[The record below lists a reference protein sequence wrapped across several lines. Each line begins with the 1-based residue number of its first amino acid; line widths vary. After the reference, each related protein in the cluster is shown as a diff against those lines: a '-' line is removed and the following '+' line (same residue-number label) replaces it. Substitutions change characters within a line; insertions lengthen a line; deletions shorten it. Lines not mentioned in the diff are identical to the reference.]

1 MTVFGGEGGD
11 TFNVYSNKAVLRLE
25 GESGNDNFV
34 IRAFIAKDSIIANGG
49 GDDDYFEYNINAPV
63 SINGGLGFD
72 TVVAIGTE
80 MADAF
85 IITDEGIFGA
95 GLNIRLDGV
104 EEAIEVDGLEG
115 DDTFYI
121 MSTRDKVI
129 TTVIGGLGS
138 DTFNIAGDV
147 TKTVISQDLNG
158 RSSVINQGT
167 TSNESNPYDKL
178 LVDGV
183 AVAIADVTQGKVLI
197 TESDGYTELLEDSGA
212 TDSYTISLVRPT
224 AALDSAT
231 VAYLTVSAGI
241 SSSYDKRL
249 DALNI
254 ADPHE
259 ADSVLVSIDN
269 GATWQRAA
277 VLTFTTEEWEVPQT
291 VLVKA
296 AHDDTLEG
304 ERKVMISHS
313 LMVVSPSE
321 ADKAA
326 FNAVAIPN
334 VEVRVLDDD
343 LGTLLIRES
352 DNSTRVL
359 EGSATSEIS
368 DTYQVKLSVIPTGQV
383 TVNLGFDSSQV
394 RVYEGDMEITSLTF
408 GAGADEWRT
417 ITVKAV
423 QDTVRENT
431 GIARIT
437 HSFDDATTDPVYAS
451 ALDVELDVK
460 VFDDDSA
467 RVLVT
472 ESDGSTRVVMN
483 GEGDDYTLRL
493 VSNPGAPVYV
503 NLYGDGQTVFT
514 GAQTVGLSDARLIE
528 DRNLGDAQTLTVEF
542 AANGADADTITMTGM
557 SWTDAGFSIGT
568 LFSINGGTTLKVN
581 NITDTMIGDTVVSTL
596 TLTTGGDVPAEGT
609 QTVSLQ
615 RKTFAVVFDSTNWW
629 QEVSV
634 SIEADSNFV
643 ADPDQLYVRHEPVR
657 EHVVNSI
664 SGPLIIEGGVA
675 EGKDRSIRPA
685 VMLPTEATGLPK
697 DISVLTDETQQADRL
712 NVFND
717 SSTADDQGWMTS
729 VELSN
734 EVVSL
739 DNAINI
745 SGLGMRPGVDG
756 KSTGMDVDIS
766 ENPDV
771 YHDWVTFPGGITFDD
786 IEITEIMLGQ
796 GNDTFTIDATSAG
809 TTGAEE
815 FVVTVVHGGG
825 NSYLT
830 DANGDYFDVEG
841 NTTNVPVIGGDTITV
856 TGADSPLVIYGDTAQ
871 DGRRYDARPDLN
883 IFTGNAVTF
892 ANSGNDIIDA
902 SAISQSVTI
911 YGGAGNDTIRGSQ
924 GGDHL
929 AGGSGNDVI
938 YGGSGND
945 HIYGDSGFNLTF
957 NVQKNAEDE
966 AVVERVLTV
975 VTANES
981 AAVTSDGLVAG
992 TDKIYGGDGDDVIF
1006 GDMGVVDQAYLKL
1019 LSTGNVTEIRSER
1032 FSNGE
1037 ADHIYGGNGNDIIL
1051 GGNKGDEIDAGEGN
1065 NIVLGDEG
1073 WIKYNTDGNLAD
1085 IDIIESLSTTMYG
1098 GVDTITTGAGND
1110 IIIGGRYGD
1119 TIIANAGD
1127 NLVIGDSGRITA
1139 ASADAPQ
1146 FGVTMTYGLI
1156 ETIASADGGDD
1167 TITTGIGNDIILGG
1181 QGGDTIK
1188 ADYAGTNEEEQELV
1202 GSGTNIVIGDNG
1214 LLDYTRADREPT
1226 AAGADTDPSD
1236 LDLVM
1241 SLDEVIGGN
1250 DIITTGDG
1258 SDLVIG
1264 GAGSDRI
1271 AVNNGNNLVL
1281 GDSGRITAASIDGP
1295 QLAGLPLTIGEILT
1309 TADGIGGSDTIT
1321 AGSGNDILVG
1331 GTNDSIDNSETEV
1344 DERVETI
1351 IAGEGNNIVLGDS
1364 GRIDYARFER
1374 DGAVP
1379 GADTNPSDIDLIEST
1394 STTAYGGVD
1403 HITTGSGSDIIIG
1416 GRFGDIINAND
1427 GDNLVIGDSGRIT
1440 AANASAPQFGVAM
1453 TYGLIETIAF
1463 GDGGAD
1469 TIMTLGGNDIILGGH
1484 VGDIID
1490 AGEGNN
1496 IVLGDDGKIDYTRAD
1511 RFTTA
1516 GADTDPSD
1524 IDLIESLST
1533 MAAGGVDT
1541 ITTGAGNDIIIGGR
1555 YGDTII
1561 ANAGDN
1567 LVIGDS
1573 GRITAASANAPQ
1585 FGVTMTYGLIE
1596 TIAFSDGG
1604 VDNITTLGGRDIVL
1618 GGHEGDII
1626 NAGEGNNIVIGDD
1639 GRIDYTR
1646 ADRLTTAG
1654 ADTDPSDI
1662 DLIESLSTT
1671 GAGGADT
1678 ITTGA
1683 GNDIIIGGR
1692 YGDTIIANAGDNLVI
1707 GDSGR
1712 ITAAS
1717 ADAPQF
1723 GVAMTYGLIETIAFG
1738 DGGVDNITTLGG
1750 RDIVLGGHAGDIID
1764 AGEGNNIVLG
1774 DDGKID
1780 YTRADRAASEPGA
1793 DFNPADIDLI
1803 ESLSTT
1809 DAGGADTITTGAGND
1824 IIIGGRYGD
1833 TIIANAGDNLVIG
1846 DSGRITA
1853 DSDSTTP
1860 WPGQLMSV
1868 GKIETI
1874 TPKDGGADTIT
1885 ALGGNDIILGGTE
1898 GDEIH
1903 AGDGVDIVF
1912 GDQGE
1917 IRTAE
1922 GNGNHVVTY
1931 GTEAVPWFEGYY
1943 YMATNI
1949 HDDLAGAGD
1958 LIYGE
1963 GGRDY
1968 ILGQQGADVIFGGA
1982 GDDDIYGGHNVAGG
1996 HDTGDIIDGGTGN
2009 DVIVGDNASI
2019 QGTDDYTSPRFRAL
2033 SGTLMYDNDG
2043 AALVTGDS
2051 KSDPNRVHARTV
2063 VLYDSSHSPDA
2074 DTFGNDLIAGGADDD
2089 VIFGQLGDD
2098 TLHGDGQISDPEFTA
2113 TTLDHEQYTLSALS
2127 EPIPGSD
2134 IGGDDYV
2141 EGNGGNDTIYGG
2153 LGQDDLIGGNS
2164 SLFGL
2169 NTPEQR
2175 PDGFDTIYGGN
2186 ADMLDRN
2193 HMGDESLN
2201 GHARDADMILGDN
2214 GNIYRLVGVNINQI
2228 AQTSGASIVGGVVAT
2243 FNGFLAF
2250 NYDNYSNDLKIIAR
2264 AAELIDYTPG
2274 GPDYD
2279 LTGAATDKG
2288 AGDEI
2293 HGESGDDFIYGMKG
2307 NDVLYGEGQDDD
2319 IIGGYGN
2326 DWISGGTGDDGI
2338 LGDDGRIYTSRNS
2351 SAYGEP
2357 LYGIVP
2363 LLDKDPNTRFN
2374 NGDVLNEFIYTPGKI
2389 QQSTINVAG
2398 ELKKSVNLT
2407 PFNLDPT
2414 GGPGGGIQDPL
2425 FRPSQA
2431 NDIIYGGWGNDFLHG
2446 GAGDDAISGAEAPTA
2461 FDVREGYPSYDN
2473 AFNPGDILGYSQ
2485 AKVWGDPAKA
2495 GEFAWYD
2502 EYNPLKKIEGFLLN
2516 FDATEGPAAGT
2527 KHTDGDDAIFGD
2539 LGNDWIVGGTGRD
2552 HLYGGYG
2559 DDLLNADDDLETA
2572 GGLNNI
2578 PDTDTTYED
2587 IAYGGAGRDVLI
2599 ANTGGDRL
2607 IDWAGEFNSYIVPF
2621 APYGMATISR
2631 TVQPQLPEYLYAL
2644 SMSDGVDMTRA
2655 ADTGN
2660 DAARNGEPDGEL
2672 GLVKQKDAAWQD
2684 QTGAPADPQ
2693 AGNIAGGRRDV
2704 LRSASF
2710 NTGTSDMFAV
2720 DSGIW
2725 TVASGRYQVAPER
2738 LGGDAL
2744 AVFNV
2749 DKYIPNYF
2757 EMTATIRAVK
2767 PTGGYNANAYLIFD
2781 YQSATD
2787 FKFAG
2792 INVSTSKL
2800 EIGYRDAAGW
2810 HVVLQKPYNTALK
2823 ADTDYNLL
2831 LALNGSTATLV
2842 VQNKVT
2848 LTHTFATRVDADGF
2862 QYFLNEG
2869 MVGLGANNAKAQI
2882 DNVVVQRIA
2891 PETTME
2897 RTVGFS
2903 GDSADQ
2909 AVFKEIF
2916 QAPPAGWSINEGRYI
2931 GENSINLVNMSI
2943 DPAYLL
2949 ELGASLKTG
2958 AKGGFVFDYYGSQ
2971 DYKFVTVSVE
2981 TGQVL
2986 IGHST
2991 AKAGWVVDAAWSN
3004 AALSAEADYSLG
3016 ATLMGNTV
3024 SVTFNNQGVLSFA
3037 FNALVTDGQFG
3048 LLAHNGGVSFD
3059 TFAVRT
3065 DDPSFAETVTP
3076 VILPTI
3082 SVTDASVMEGAEG
3095 SQAVVALTFTL
3106 SGAADVSVS
3115 VDYATRNG
3123 TATAGEDYLF
3133 AAGTLTFDPGQTR
3146 KEVTFL
3152 VYGDSLLESDETFTV
3167 ELSNPSGAAIADGAG
3182 IITILNDD
3190 VGTEPALP
3198 GLSIADVTVLEGDR
3212 TNKTKVNVTVT
3223 LSQASAAPVS
3233 VRLSTE
3239 DGTAM
3244 SGSDY
3249 VATGTTIT
3257 FAAGET
3263 TKQYTLTVN
3272 GDRIGEAD
3280 EWFGVRL
3287 SGANGA
3293 TVADDFGR
3301 VTILNDDGYPMAA
3314 AAAPTEITSV
3324 EALTDEMLAPIAE
3337 EAINRWT
3344 EALAIDET
3352 TVAELQAV
3360 NFQIADFVGLT
3371 LGLTES
3377 NTIYIDADAAG
3388 HGWYVDQTPWDNMEF
3403 GQADSVA
3410 AGRMDLLTVV
3420 MHELGHMLGYRDIV
3434 AAVDNIMNEEL
3445 SAGVRYLPSDLSYAT
3460 MPSAP
3465 MSTLLHFAPPSNGI
3479 PSGWIFENGNIYEEA
3494 NSGNWWEWLR
3504 QRFMGRKAYDG
3515 LPGLI
3520 TLQKGGSTESPV
3532 KILEKEMDMP
3542 VRLVVT
3548 DMAGRNGDGERTID
3562 QGKPWLGDFLINGTK
3577 KTDPNRDIEIS
3588 IQRL

>member
-1 MTVFGGEGGD
+1 VTDTGALDDGADTLTINGTGEKDVFLLREKFVAYLTETETDTDGRPIFATEVERINYDSSINGRLTVTSGLGDDQFYVDDNSTITTLDGGQGKDLFQIGQVFGTNPNGWTYANGDIDPKAVAPGDEIELLQITRGWLSQGINYAMTVFGGEGGD

-717 SSTADDQGWMTS
+717 SSTADDIGWMEATT
-729 VELSN
+729 
-734 EVVSL
+734 L
-739 DNAINI
+739 DNDVVKLGAPINI
-745 SGLGMRPGVDG
+745 SGLGMRPGLDG
-756 KSTGMDVDIS
+756 RSTSLTVDIS
-766 ENPDV
+766 EDQGGSNL
-771 YHDWVTFPGGITFDD
+771 VTFWGGITFDD

-809 TTGAEE
+809 TPGAEG

-830 DANGDYFDVEG
+830 NADGHYIDAEG
-841 NTTNVPVIGGDTITV
+841 ELTDAPVIGGDTIIV
-856 TGADSPLVIYGDTAQ
+856 TGGGGPDSPLVIYGDTAQ
-871 DGRRYDARPDLN
+871 DGRRYDSRPDLN
-883 IFTGNAVTF
+883 IFTGNAMTF
-892 ANSGNDIIDA
+892 INPGNDVIDA
-902 SAISQSVTI
+902 SAISESVTI
-911 YGGAGNDTIRGSQ
+911 YGGAGNDVIYGSQ
-924 GGDHL
+924 AGDHL
-929 AGGSGNDVI
+929 AGGSGDDLI
-938 YGGSGND
+938 YGYGGND
-945 HIYGDSGFNLTF
+945 HIYGDSGFNFAFDVT
-957 NVQKNAEDE
+957 VDDE
-966 AVVERVLTV
+966 EVHRVARELTV
-975 VTANES
+975 VTLD
-981 AAVTSDGLVAG
+981 TGIKYTRDGLVAG
-992 TDKIYGGDGDDVIF
+992 EDKIYGGAGNDIIF
-1006 GDMGVVDQAYLKL
+1006 GDLGVVDQSSLKL
-1019 LSTGNVTEIRSER
+1019 LSTGNVTEIRSEQ

-1037 ADHIYGGNGNDIIL
+1037 ADSIEGGSDNDIIL
-1051 GGNKGDEIDAGEGN
+1051 GGNKGDGIHAGEGN

-1073 WIKYNTDGNLAD
+1073 WIKYNLDGNLAD
-1085 IDIIESLSTTMYG
+1085 IDLIESLSTIAEG
-1098 GVDTITTGAGND
+1098 GADMITTGAGND
-1110 IIIGGRYGD
+1110 IVIGGRFGD
-1119 TIIANAGD
+1119 EINAGSGD

-1146 FGVTMTYGLI
+1146 FDGIPMTYGRI
-1156 ETIASADGGDD
+1156 ETIAFGD
-1167 TITTGIGNDIILGG
+1167 
-1181 QGGDTIK
+1181 
-1188 ADYAGTNEEEQELV
+1188 
-1202 GSGTNIVIGDNG
+1202 
-1214 LLDYTRADREPT
+1214 
-1226 AAGADTDPSD
+1226 
-1236 LDLVM
+1236 
-1241 SLDEVIGGN
+1241 
-1250 DIITTGDG
+1250 
-1258 SDLVIG
+1258 
-1264 GAGSDRI
+1264 
-1271 AVNNGNNLVL
+1271 
-1281 GDSGRITAASIDGP
+1281 
-1295 QLAGLPLTIGEILT
+1295 
-1309 TADGIGGSDTIT
+1309 GGSDT
-1321 AGSGNDILVG
+1321 
-1331 GTNDSIDNSETEV
+1331 
-1344 DERVETI
+1344 
-1351 IAGEGNNIVLGDS
+1351 
-1364 GRIDYARFER
+1364 
-1374 DGAVP
+1374 
-1379 GADTNPSDIDLIEST
+1379 
-1394 STTAYGGVD
+1394 
-1403 HITTGSGSDIIIG
+1403 ITTGSGSDIILG
-1416 GRFGDIINAND
+1416 GHND
-1427 GDNLVIGDSGRIT
+1427 GDGLTVETIT
-1440 AANASAPQFGVAM
+1440 A
-1453 TYGLIETIAF
+1453 
-1463 GDGGAD
+1463 GD
-1469 TIMTLGGNDIILGGH
+1469 
-1484 VGDIID
+1484 
-1490 AGEGNN
+1490 GNN
-1496 IVLGDDGKIDYTRAD
+1496 IVIGDDGKIDYTRAD
-1511 RFTTA
+1511 RESVA
-1516 GADTDPSD
+1516 GADASAAD
-1524 IDLIESLST
+1524 IDLIESTST
-1533 MAAGGVDT
+1533 TEFGGVDK
-1541 ITTGAGNDIIIGGR
+1541 ITTGSGSDLIIGGR
-1555 YGDTII
+1555 YGDTI
-1561 ANAGDN
+1561 
-1567 LVIGDS
+1567 
-1573 GRITAASANAPQ
+1573 
-1585 FGVTMTYGLIE
+1585 E
-1596 TIAFSDGG
+1596 
-1604 VDNITTLGGRDIVL
+1604 
-1618 GGHEGDII
+1618 
-1626 NAGEGNNIVIGDD
+1626 
-1639 GRIDYTR
+1639 
-1646 ADRLTTAG
+1646 
-1654 ADTDPSDI
+1654 
-1662 DLIESLSTT
+1662 
-1671 GAGGADT
+1671 
-1678 ITTGA
+1678 A
-1683 GNDIIIGGR
+1683 GNG
-1692 YGDTIIANAGDNLVI
+1692 NNLVI

-1723 GVAMTYGLIETIAFG
+1723 GVAMTYGLIETVAFG
-1738 DGGVDNITTLGG
+1738 DGGVDTITTLDGN
-1750 RDIVLGGHAGDIID
+1750 DIVLGGHEGDIIH

-1780 YTRADRAASEPGA
+1780 YTRADRESFAGA
-1793 DFNPADIDLI
+1793 DTNPADIDLI
-1803 ESLSTT
+1803 ESTSTT
-1809 DAGGADTITTGAGND
+1809 QFGGVDEITTGAGND
-1824 IIIGGRYGD
+1824 VIIGGRFSD
-1833 TIIANAGDNLVIG
+1833 TIIANAGNNLVIG

-1853 DSDSTTP
+1853 DEIDTKR

-1868 GKIETI
+1868 GKVETI
-1874 TPKDGGADTIT
+1874 EPADGGADTIT
-1885 ALGGNDIILGGTE
+1885 TLGGDDIILGGT
-1898 GDEIH
+1898 DSDTIH
-1903 AGDGVDIVF
+1903 AGDGIDVIF

-1917 IRTAE
+1917 VRSYVTGG
-1922 GNGNHVVTY
+1922 GNYVVTY
-1931 GTEAVPWFEGYY
+1931 GTETVPWFEDYY
-1943 YMATNI
+1943 YLATSIDN
-1949 HDDLAGAGD
+1949 DQAGADD

-1968 ILGQQGADVIFGGA
+1968 ILGQQGADVIFGGS
-1982 GDDDIYGGHNVAGG
+1982 GDDDIYGGHNVATG
-1996 HDTGDIIDGGTGN
+1996 HDTGDFIDGGTGN
-2009 DVIVGDNASI
+2009 DVIAGDNASI
-2019 QGTDDYTSPRFRAL
+2019 QGTDAYVSPRFRAL
-2033 SGTLMYDNDG
+2033 EGTVIYDSNG
-2043 AALVTGDS
+2043 NVQVTPTP
-2051 KSDPNRVHARTV
+2051 KSDPNQVHARTV
-2063 VLYDSSHSPDA
+2063 ILFDSAFNDSPNYDA
-2074 DTFGNDLIAGGADDD
+2074 NTFGNDLIAGGADDD
-2089 VIFGQLGDD
+2089 VIFGQIGND
-2098 TLHGDGQISDPEFTA
+2098 TLHGDGQISDPGLTA
-2113 TTLDHEQYTLSALS
+2113 TTLDYSQYVLSALLG
-2127 EPIPGSD
+2127 EIEGSD

-2141 EGNGGNDTIYGG
+2141 EGNGGDDTIYGG

-2169 NTPEQR
+2169 TRAEQR
-2175 PDGFDTIYGGN
+2175 PDGSDTIYGGN
-2186 ADMLDRN
+2186 GVMLDRN
-2193 HMGDESLN
+2193 NMGDTSTD

-2214 GNIYRLVGVNINQI
+2214 GNIYRLVG
-2228 AQTSGASIVGGVVAT
+2228 T
-2243 FNGFLAF
+2243 NGTGTGQYLTF
-2250 NYDNYSNDLKIIAR
+2250 NYDNYGTMKIVSR

-2274 GPDYD
+2274 GPDYNAAAAAHD
-2279 LTGAATDKG
+2279 IGAADT
-2288 AGDEI
+2288 I

-2319 IIGGYGN
+2319 LIGGYGN
-2326 DWISGGTGDDGI
+2326 DWISGGTGSDGV

-2351 SAYGEP
+2351 TAGEP
-2357 LYGIVP
+2357 LYGVVG
-2363 LLDKDPNTRFN
+2363 LSNNDPDTRYN
-2374 NGDVLNEFIYTPGKI
+2374 NGTVLNEFIYTPGKI

-2398 ELKKSVNLT
+2398 ELKKSVNIT
-2407 PFNLDPT
+2407 PFNLDPL
-2414 GGPGGGIQDPL
+2414 GAAGGIEDPL
-2425 FRPSQA
+2425 FDPQHA
-2431 NDIIYGGWGNDFLHG
+2431 DDIIYGGWGDDFLHG
-2446 GAGDDAISGAEAPTA
+2446 GAGDDAISGAEALPE
-2461 FDVREGYPSYDN
+2461 FYN
-2473 AFNPGDILGYSQ
+2473 AHQNLGNVLGYGD

-2502 EYNPLKKIEGFLLN
+2502 EYNPLAKIAGFLLN
-2516 FDATEGPAAGT
+2516 FDATEGPTAGT
-2527 KHTDGDDAIFGD
+2527 RHTDGDDAIFGD

-2572 GGLNNI
+2572 GGLNNA
-2578 PDTDTTYED
+2578 PDTDPSYED

-2607 IDWAGEFNSYIVPF
+2607 IDWAGEFNSYLVPF

-2631 TVQPQLPEYLYAL
+2631 TIQPQLPEYLYAL
-2644 SMSDGVDMTRA
+2644 SMSDGADVTRA

-2660 DAARNGEPDGEL
+2660 DAVRNGEPDGEL

-2693 AGNIAGGRRDV
+2693 AGNIAGGKRDV

-2710 NTGTSDMFAV
+2710 NSGSTDMFAV
-2720 DSGIW
+2720 DSGLW
-2725 TVASGRYQVAPER
+2725 TVASGRYQVAPES

-2749 DKYIPNYF
+2749 DKYIPSYF
-2757 EMTATIRAVK
+2757 EMLATIRAVK
-2767 PTGGYNANAYLIFD
+2767 PVAGYDANAYLVFD

-2800 EIGYRDAAGW
+2800 EIGYRDETGW
-2810 HVVLQKPYNTALK
+2810 HVVMQTPYTGALK
-2823 ADTDYNLL
+2823 ADTDYSVL

-2842 VQNKVT
+2842 VNNKIT
-2848 LTHTFATRVDADGF
+2848 MTYSFTPRVDGDGF
-2862 QYFLNEG
+2862 EHFLNEG
-2869 MVGLGANNAKAQI
+2869 MVGIGANNAKGQI
-2882 DNVVVQRIA
+2882 DNVIVQRIA
-2891 PETTME
+2891 PETTLE
-2897 RTVGFS
+2897 RTVAFTT
-2903 GDSADQ
+2903 DPVDRD
-2909 AVFKEIF
+2909 IF
-2916 QAPPAGWSINEGRYI
+2916 NQLFQTPDGGNWQVKDGRYV
-2931 GENSINLVNMSI
+2931 GENSVDLVNLSI
-2943 DPAYLL
+2943 APAYVV
-2949 ELGASLKTG
+2949 ELSASLKTG
-2958 AKGGFVFDYYGSQ
+2958 GQGGFVFDYYGPQ

-2991 AKAGWVVDAAWSN
+2991 AKTGLVVNATWNSAG
-3004 AALSAEADYSLG
+3004 LSATTDYGLG
-3016 ATLMGNTV
+3016 VTLMGSTV
-3024 SVTFNNQGVLSFA
+3024 SVTLNNQGVLSYA

-3048 LLAHNGGVSFD
+3048 LFANGGEASFD
-3059 TFAVRT
+3059 NFKVRT
-3065 DDPSFAETVTP
+3065 DDPAFIGSTP
-3076 VILPTI
+3076 VLPTLSVSDV
-3082 SVTDASVMEGAEG
+3082 SVTEGDSG
-3095 SQAVVALTFTL
+3095 SKEAVLTFTL
-3106 SGAADVSVS
+3106 SAASTVPVSI
-3115 VDYATRNG
+3115 DYRTLDG
-3123 TATAGEDYLF
+3123 TALAGEDYQF
-3133 AAGTLTFDPGQTR
+3133 AQGTLTFAPGETSKQIAFS
-3146 KEVTFL
+3146 VI
-3152 VYGDSLLESDETFTV
+3152 GDTLFEPDETFTV
-3167 ELSNPSGAAIADGAG
+3167 QLSTAVGATIDDGSGKV
-3182 IITILNDD
+3182 TIVNND
-3190 VGTEPALP
+3190 VEAPAEPTI
-3198 GLSIADVTVLEGDR
+3198 SISDASVLEGSK
-3212 TNKTKVNVTVT
+3212 TNKTKVTVT
-3223 LSQASAAPVS
+3223 ISLSQAATAPVT
-3233 VRLSTE
+3233 VHLATE
-3239 DGTAM
+3239 NGTAVV
-3244 SGSDY
+3244 GSDY
-3249 VATGTTIT
+3249 VAASTTIT
-3257 FAAGET
+3257 FAAGERE
-3263 TKQYTLTVN
+3263 KVYTLTVN
-3272 GDRIGEAD
+3272 GDKVGEFD

-3287 SGANGA
+3287 SSAVGAKITDNLG
-3293 TVADDFGR
+3293 V
-3301 VTILNDDGYPMAA
+3301 VTILNDDGAA
-3314 AAAPTEITSV
+3314 MTAVAAPADHAAGTLISEENLNVIVS
-3324 EALTDEMLAPIAE
+3324 
-3337 EAINRWT
+3337 EAIDRWSAVVPDAAHLL
-3344 EALAIDET
+3344 EN
-3352 TVAELQAV
+3352 V
-3360 NFQIADFVGLT
+3360 NFQIGDFTGLT
-3371 LGLTES
+3371 LGIADG
-3377 NTIYIDADAAG
+3377 NNVFIDADAAG
-3388 HGWYVDQTPWDNMEF
+3388 YGWFIDSTPSDDLEF
-3403 GQADSVA
+3403 SQGGSEA

-3420 MHELGHMLGYRDIV
+3420 MHELGHVLGYEDMTTSNGVLMSDVLSTGARYVPDDLTV
-3434 AAVDNIMNEEL
+3434 APKPA
-3445 SAGVRYLPSDLSYAT
+3445 SPA
-3460 MPSAP
+3460 
-3465 MSTLLHFAPPSNGI
+3465 STLLNFRPPSNGI
-3479 PSGWIFENGNIYEEA
+3479 PAGWIFENASVAE
-3494 NSGNWWEWLR
+3494 NSDADTWWNRLR
-3504 QRFMGRKAYDG
+3504 QRLTGQQKAHDA
-3515 LPGLI
+3515 LPLLLNI
-3520 TLQKGGSTESPV
+3520 REMAATGSMENGVGTGQTPV
-3532 KILEKEMDMP
+3532 GQIIADM
-3542 VRLVVT
+3542 T
-3548 DMAGRNGDGERTID
+3548 GKNGDNGVSLGQTQQSWVSD
-3562 QGKPWLGDFLINGTK
+3562 FVLKGNGKA
-3577 KTDPNRDIEIS
+3577 DPNRNIS
-3588 IQRL
+3588 ISI